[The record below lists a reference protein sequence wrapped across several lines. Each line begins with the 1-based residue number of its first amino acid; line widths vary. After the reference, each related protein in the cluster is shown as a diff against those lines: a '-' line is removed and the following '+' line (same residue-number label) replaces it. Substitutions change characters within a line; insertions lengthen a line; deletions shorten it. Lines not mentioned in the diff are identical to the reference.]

1 MAIDGDAVSARWNH
15 NLHYH
20 PLVLDALQPTCRD
33 GLDVGCGEGMLTREL
48 AERLDHV
55 VGIDLDQ
62 PSIGLARSRE
72 GTSGVQYVLGDFM
85 THPFQPASFDA
96 IVSIAAL
103 HHMDPGPALARMR
116 SLLRPGGRLA
126 VVGLARSRPVD
137 LPLDGAGLLADQYFK
152 RSRTYWD
159 HSAPT
164 VWPPPHTY
172 GQIRQVA
179 REVLPGVRYRR
190 HVMFR
195 YSLVWT
201 KPRDD

>member
-1 MAIDGDAVSARWNH
+1 M
-15 NLHYH
+15 
-20 PLVLDALQPTCRD
+20 LDALPPTGRD
-33 GLDVGCGEGMLTREL
+33 GLDVGCGEGMLTRGL
-48 AERLDHV
+48 GERIDRV

-62 PSIGLARSRE
+62 PSIELARSHE
-72 GTSGVQYVLGDFM
+72 GKAGVEYVLGDFM
-85 THPFQPASFDA
+85 THPFEPESFDA

-103 HHMDPGPALARMR
+103 HHMDAGAALARMR

-137 LPLDGAGLLADQYFK
+137 RPLDVAGFLADQYYK
-152 RSRTYWD
+152 RTRTYWD

-172 GQIRQVA
+172 DQVRRVA
-179 REVLPGVRYRR
+179 GRELQGVRYRR

-201 KPRDD
+201 KPLTA